1 MSANDETHED
11 YVVMWCAEDVF
22 NVVTSRQDGAEQKQQ
37 IEPLIAR
44 IFWLRT
50 ISGYTS
56 PFVGLAALL
65 AAMLAAIDSV

>member
-1 MSANDETHED
+1 
-11 YVVMWCAEDVF
+11 
-22 NVVTSRQDGAEQKQQ
+22 VTSRQDGAEQKQQ

-56 PFVGLAALL
+56 PFVGLAA
-65 AAMLAAIDSV
+65 IDSV